1 MKGLSVFALI
11 VMLTVLAGCSP
22 IYGVA
27 YDYDSNIDFA
37 NLETYDWVP
46 IKLKVGADTITIKY
60 IQNAVNKN
68 LQSKGYW
75 QSSTG
80 PDFIVVTFYGT
91 RQRLAEVPD
100 PYTAAYSPY
109 TAPPA
114 RYYEEGNLV
123 LDFVDPDDK
132 HLIWRGS
139 ASADLSGIKT
149 PKQIEKTIDA
159 AVEKILKKFP
169 PPQ

>member
-1 MKGLSVFALI
+1 MKWFWVFVFF
-11 VMLTVLAGCSP
+11 VMLTVLAGCSS

-46 IKLKVGADTITIKY
+46 VKMKAGADTITVKHIR
-60 IQNAVNKN
+60 NAVNKN

-80 PDFIVVTFYGT
+80 LDFIVVTFFKT

-100 PYTAAYSPY
+100 PYLAAYSPY
-109 TAPPA
+109 TAPPP
-114 RYYEEGNLV
+114 RYYQEGNLV
-123 LDFVDPDDK
+123 LDFVDPDDQ

-139 ASADLSGIKT
+139 ASADVSDLKT
-149 PKQIEKTIDA
+149 SEQIEKTINA

-169 PPQ
+169 PQ